1 MLFIRRLSKQMM
13 NLTKQGQQRLQGK
26 VHSAA
31 VCLFPSLQH
40 HLLLTNLTQV
50 KSYETKNDRKKKIK
64 RLGKRQRGSNI
75 RTWNAHDTECNLI
88 NLQHHNLTYFR
99 EHVESASALTQS
111 SQEFMTARQPPEL
124 HTDGHLDRGQREILL
139 LFSRLQLDQYLVKLP
154 RKICNI

>member
-50 KSYETKNDRKKKIK
+50 KSCETKKDRKKKIK
-64 RLGKRQRGSNI
+64 HWEKDREAPTSVLG
-75 RTWNAHDTECNLI
+75 
-88 NLQHHNLTYFR
+88 
-99 EHVESASALTQS
+99 
-111 SQEFMTARQPPEL
+111 M
-124 HTDGHLDRGQREILL
+124 HTIQNV
-139 LFSRLQLDQYLVKLP
+139 S
-154 RKICNI
+154 